1 MNNVPIYSEV
11 CIFRLLLFLFSFVFF
26 LWFLSISCFFVFL
39 LFLFL
44 SLTVLSLTFVTILI
58 QLFQEFFK
66 FFFFLLLFRFFIL
79 FRLILWLFDN
89 FFGYGLRLLLGK
101 ICCIFIF
108 IFIIT
113 WVICNTK
120 RIPNG
125 VKLKLFGFKFLSLE
139 TSLDGFNMCKISSE
153 FFLRIE
159 RNDVVF
165 PLLGFFFWFF
175 RGSFGGGLLLGGRSL
190 GLLFLWWFR
199 VRLILI
205 AGDVIPSIHG
215 WIRVRNTFAGC
226 FVLFLLDRF
235 VGHGLLNILIN
246 KLN

>member
-1 MNNVPIYSEV
+1 MENVPIYSEF
-11 CIFRLLLFLFSFVFF
+11 CIFRLLLFFFSFVFF
-26 LWFLSISCFFVFL
+26 LWLLSISCFFIFL

-44 SLTVLSLTFVTILI
+44 SLTILCLTFVAILI

-79 FRLILWLFDN
+79 FRLILWLFNN
-89 FFGYGLRLLLGK
+89 FLGDGLRLLLRR
-101 ICCIFIF
+101 ICLIFIL
-108 IFIIT
+108 IFAWI
-113 WVICNTK
+113 ICNTK

-125 VKLKLFGFKFLSLE
+125 VKLKLFGFKLLSLE

-153 FFLRIE
+153 FFLRVE

-165 PLLGFFFWFF
+165 PLLGLFFWFF
-175 RGSFGGGLLLGGRSL
+175 RGSLGGRLLLGGRSL

-215 WIRVRNTFAGC
+215 WIRVKNTFTGS

-235 VGHGLLNILIN
+235 LGHGLLNILIN